1 MANGISLNDPNE
13 GTADVRVYRV
23 GNDIVLKAGDG
34 GEGNVIPFSD
44 NNMNFGSATKR
55 WDTLYGESTSALYAD
70 VAEKYLVAGE
80 VAPGD
85 VIVISQNPASN
96 YEAEKSNQLAD
107 KKVLG
112 VVSTNP
118 AVRMNDGLEN
128 GTYIA
133 LCGRVPCR
141 VEGPVQKGD
150 LLVTGYDGVAIC
162 EDREEFDR
170 IAIHPKAYFAKAL
183 ETNLSPEVKM
193 VEVLVL

>member
-23 GNDIVLKAGDG
+23 NDDIVLKAGDD
-34 GEGNVIPFSD
+34 GEGNVVPFSD
-44 NNMNFGSATKR
+44 NNMNLGSETKR
-55 WDTLYGESTSALYAD
+55 WDTLYGEATSALYAD

-85 VIVISQNPASN
+85 VIVISPNPVGN
-96 YEAEKSNQLAD
+96 YEAEKSSQLAD

-112 VVSTNP
+112 VVSTKP

-150 LLVTGYDGVAIC
+150 ILVTGYDGVAIC
-162 EDREEFDR
+162 EDAEEFDE

-183 ETNLSPEVKM
+183 ETNLNSEVKL